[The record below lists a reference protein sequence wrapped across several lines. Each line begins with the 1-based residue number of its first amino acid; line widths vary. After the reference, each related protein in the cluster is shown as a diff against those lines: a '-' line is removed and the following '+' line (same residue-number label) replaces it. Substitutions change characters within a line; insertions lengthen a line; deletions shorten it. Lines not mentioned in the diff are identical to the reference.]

1 VAEGRPGTAPRL
13 RWSVV
18 RARLDPVVGHEQG
31 GPRPVLVVSN
41 EPFNRLTELATVVP
55 LTTAR
60 RQPRATEVFL
70 PAGTAG
76 LPVASLALTGQVRTI
91 AQSRLR
97 PPVYGRITEGLL
109 RRRIAAAVLRHLL
122 FDDLDLLEDEP

>member
-1 VAEGRPGTAPRL
+1 VAQGRSGTVPRL

-18 RARLDPVVGHEQG
+18 RAQLDPVVGHEQG

-41 EPFNRLTELATVVP
+41 EPFNRLTELVTVVP

-60 RQPRATEVFL
+60 RQPRATEVLL

-97 PPVYGRITEGLL
+97 SPLYGRITEGLV
-109 RRRIAAAVLRHLL
+109 RRRIAAALLRHLL
-122 FDDLDLLEDEP
+122 FDDLTLLESEP

>member
-1 VAEGRPGTAPRL
+1 VAEGRSGTVPRL

-18 RARLDPVVGHEQG
+18 RALLDPAVGHEQA

-41 EPFNRLTELATVVP
+41 EPFNRLTDLATVLP

-60 RQPRATEVFL
+60 RQPRATEVLL
-70 PAGTAG
+70 PAGVAG
-76 LPVASLALTGQVRTI
+76 LPVASLVLTGQVRTI
-91 AQSRLR
+91 AQARFR
-97 PPVYGRITEGLL
+97 PPLHGRITEGVF